1 MRSLWR
7 KGRSG
12 EVKWDTL
19 SREGIMD
26 AQITQDDVIY
36 FIVTDRFFGA
46 NKKSVDPSDTS
57 IHRGTLDG
65 MIDIFWCNSL

>member
-1 MRSLWR
+1 
-7 KGRSG
+7 
-12 EVKWDTL
+12 
-19 SREGIMD
+19 MD